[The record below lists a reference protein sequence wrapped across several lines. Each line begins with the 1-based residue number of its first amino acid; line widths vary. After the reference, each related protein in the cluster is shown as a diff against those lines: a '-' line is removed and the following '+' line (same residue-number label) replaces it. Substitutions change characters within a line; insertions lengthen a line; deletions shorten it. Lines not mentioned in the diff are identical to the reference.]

1 MKKDEDK
8 LKMFRENM
16 KKQFLEWN
24 RKRKKLFQK
33 YHINKIILLAVMSLA
48 LIMTVSLYIN
58 AKMTNVSNLK
68 SNLEQKTIVYDI
80 NEEFAG
86 SLYSQK
92 GTAVSLDHISDNIE
106 LAVLSTE
113 DQDFYQ
119 HPGFSIKGIGRAAV
133 GYVLN
138 RGNIVGGGS
147 TLTQQLAKNAY
158 LSADQTLVRKMK
170 ELFLS
175 IEIEKQ
181 YSKDEIL
188 EMYLNNVYFGNGV
201 WGVEDASMK
210 YFGKSSSELDV
221 SESAAIAGMLTA
233 PSANNPI
240 DNYDNSITRKN
251 TVLMLMA
258 EEGYISP
265 EIMASSQAAGLQLID
280 RYQDTDDYRYPY
292 YFDAVIEEAIR
303 EHGIKEEDL
312 LNNGYHV
319 YTSLNQNHQQA
330 MNNAYSYE
338 GYFPSALDGTPVESA
353 SVALDPE
360 TGGITALIGG
370 RGEHSFRGYNRAT
383 QMRRQPGSTMKPF
396 GVYVPALEKGYDTDD
411 MLVDQELSYGK
422 EEYTPYNV
430 DRQFS
435 PTGEVPM
442 YQAVAESKNAPA
454 VWLLNELGLNQGVS
468 TAKDFGLQVSN
479 EDENLAAV
487 ALGGMTKGVTPVE
500 LAAAYG
506 ALANQGVRA
515 EPYFIT
521 KIVDSTGKTIVDNT
535 RVSSKRVTS
544 KSVSK
549 DMTAMLLEVFG
560 PNGTA
565 VNFQPAGY
573 TVAGKTGTT
582 DARFESGATDK
593 WLVGYTP
600 DIVVAGW
607 VGFDEPTTERSLTF
621 NHNIGEI
628 VQLQLEGI
636 LPYTEG
642 SSFDTEGSIVTA
654 ETEQEESRLAD
665 ILEQAGPVIE
675 KVWQSIVEAT
685 KLAVEKTYEFFY
697 NLFSQI

>member
-665 ILEQAGPVIE
+665 ILEQAEPVIE

>member
-1 MKKDEDK
+1 MKKNEDK
-8 LKMFRENM
+8 LQMFKENF
-16 KKQFLEWN
+16 KEQFLEWN
-24 RKRKKLFQK
+24 RKRKIVFQK
-33 YHINKIILLAVMSLA
+33 YHINKMILLAVMSIG
-48 LIMTVSLYIN
+48 LIITVSLYVN
-58 AKMTNVSNLK
+58 AKMTNVSHLK

-80 NEEFAG
+80 NEELAG

-147 TLTQQLAKNAY
+147 TLTQQVAKNAY
-158 LSADQTLVRKMK
+158 LSADQTLLRKLK
-170 ELFLS
+170 ELFLA
-175 IEIEKQ
+175 IEIEKN

-201 WGVEDASMK
+201 WGVEDAAMK
-210 YFGKSSSELDV
+210 YFGKTSSDVGV

-233 PSANNPI
+233 PSVNNPI
-240 DNYDNSITRKN
+240 DNYENSINRKN

-258 EEGYISP
+258 EEGYINQ
-265 EIMASSQAAGLQLID
+265 EVMASSQAAGLELMD
-280 RYQDTDDYRYPY
+280 LYQDTDDYRYPY
-292 YFDAVIEEAIR
+292 YFDAVIEEAIND
-303 EHGIKEEDL
+303 HGIKEEDL
-312 LNNGYHV
+312 LNNGYHI

-330 MNNAYSYE
+330 MNSAYTYE
-338 GYFPSALDGTPVESA
+338 GYFPAALDGTSVESA
-353 SVALDPE
+353 SVALDPQ
-360 TGGITALIGG
+360 TGGVTAVIGG
-370 RGEHSFRGYNRAT
+370 RGDHSFRGYNRAT

-396 GVYVPALEKGYDTDD
+396 GVYIPALERGHNTDE
-411 MLVDQELSYGK
+411 MLVDQELSYGE

-430 DRQFS
+430 DLQFS

-454 VWLLNELGLNQGVS
+454 VWLLNEIGLSRGVS
-468 TAKDFGLQVSN
+468 AAKDFGLKVST

-487 ALGGMTKGVTPVE
+487 ALGGMTRGVTPLE
-500 LAAAYG
+500 LAGAYG

-515 EPYFIT
+515 TPHFIT
-521 KIVDSTGKTIVDNT
+521 KIVDSTGKTVVDNT
-535 RVSSKRVTS
+535 RVSSNRATS

-549 DMTAMLLEVFG
+549 DMNAMLLEVFG

-565 VNFQPAGY
+565 ANFQPAGY
-573 TVAGKTGTT
+573 NVAGKTGTT

-607 VGFDEPTTERSLTF
+607 VGFDEPTAERSLSF

-642 SSFDTEGSIVTA
+642 SSFDTEGSIVA
-654 ETEQEESRLAD
+654 SEADQEESYFSNLF
-665 ILEQAGPVIE
+665 EQVGPIIG
-675 KVWQSIVEAT
+675 KAWQSTVEAA
-685 KLAVEKTYEFFY
+685 KIAVEKTYEFFY
-697 NLFSQI
+697 SLFSQI

>member
-24 RKRKKLFQK
+24 RKRKKNFQK

-68 SNLEQKTIVYDI
+68 SNLEQKTIIYDI
-80 NEEFAG
+80 DEEFAG
-86 SLYSQK
+86 TLYSQK

-158 LSADQTLVRKMK
+158 LSADQTLIRKLK

-210 YFGKSSSELDV
+210 YFGKSSSDLDV
-221 SESAAIAGMLTA
+221 SEAAAIAGMLTA

-240 DNYDNSITRKN
+240 DNYDNSINRKN

-265 EIMASSQAAGLQLID
+265 EVMASSQATGLQLVD

-303 EHGIKEEDL
+303 QHGIKEEDL
-312 LNNGYHV
+312 LNNGYHI

-338 GYFPSALDGTPVESA
+338 GYFPAALDGTPVESA

-454 VWLLNELGLNQGVS
+454 VWLLNEIGLNQGVS
-468 TAKDFGLQVSN
+468 TAKDFGLQVST

-515 EPYFIT
+515 EPHFIT

-535 RVSSKRVTS
+535 RVSSKRSTS

-565 VNFQPAGY
+565 ANFQPAGY

-607 VGFDEPTTERSLTF
+607 VGFDEPTAERSLTF

-654 ETEQEESRLAD
+654 ETDQEESRLAD

-675 KVWQSIVEAT
+675 KVWQSTVEAG

-697 NLFSQI
+697 NVFSQI

>member
-422 EEYTPYNV
+422 EKYTPYNV